1 VIDQSEFISITQV
14 ANNLHYQSNVLT
26 LPADA
31 ISLAVEVFNRPDANQ
46 PSSGYDFR
54 PREIYRTMM

>member
-1 VIDQSEFISITQV
+1 VIDQSEIISNTQV

-26 LPADA
+26 LAAYA

-46 PSSGYDFR
+46 PSSGPDFR
-54 PREIYRTMM
+54 SREI